1 MMYEAIEARLKSES
15 GAYHAIRESVMPKV
29 ARWEYFREPAWH
41 WYPHSPVS
49 DKPTSENHA
58 RFGYGYDKSNKVIV
72 MLSGMGSG
80 PALEEYLRYSKDK
93 IEVSE
98 FYEGSL
104 REVQTALLKNGK
116 IVKVEKAG
124 NDGSCV
130 ETIDWEGKLA
140 TRTCAW
146 WKGRKAAFEF
156 FYNPEKK
163 RLEAKNYLNPDGTR
177 RPLHQPLPEGVTI
190 KSLAEKIRKS
200 LVKGVYDLVAKERIK
215 EPIYC
220 VVLTYSGEGNPVFP
234 PTIAIGIESE
244 RQEWLKKHGKQ
255 AKEMIWNPEEF
266 SHQARE
272 IDDEDYAEACEWYS
286 EAMMDRSSDAPA
298 LKLIN
303 EVAAEL
309 GKLNWSRRAKTTKDF
324 VVFAVDLE
332 GQDLQKN
339 MKKSVPPSLLK
350 RLKAS
355 GLI

>member
-1 MMYEAIEARLKSES
+1 MYEAIENRLKSES
-15 GAYHAIRESVMPKV
+15 SAYESIRDSVMPKV
-29 ARWEYFREPAWH
+29 ARWKYYLEPAWH

-49 DKPTSENHA
+49 HKPTSKNHA
-58 RFGYGYDKSNKVIV
+58 RCGYGYDKSNRVVV
-72 MLSGMGSG
+72 MLSAMGSG
-80 PALEEYLRYSKDK
+80 PALEEYLRYAKDK

-98 FYEGSL
+98 FYKGSL
-104 REVQTALLKNGK
+104 REVQTAFLKNGR

-124 NDGSCV
+124 KDGSCV
-130 ETIDWEGKLA
+130 ETIEWKGKLA

-146 WKGRKAAFEF
+146 WKGQKSAMEF
-156 FYNPEKK
+156 LYNEETKG
-163 RLEAKNYLNPDGTR
+163 LEARFYVRPDGTR
-177 RPLHQPLPEGVTI
+177 RPIDQPMPEGVTI

-220 VVLTYSGEGNPVFP
+220 VVLTYSGEGNPVVP
-234 PTIAIGIESE
+234 PTIAIGTE
-244 RQEWLKKHGKQ
+244 RERKEWLKKYGKE

-266 SHQARE
+266 SHRARE

-286 EAMMDRSSDAPA
+286 GAMMDRSSDAPM
-298 LKLIN
+298 LRLIN

-309 GKLNWSRRAKTTKDF
+309 AKLDWSRIAKTTKDF

-332 GQDLQKN
+332 GEDLRKN
-339 MKKSVPPSLLK
+339 MKKSVPATLLK
-350 RLKAS
+350 KFKAG